1 MRIPYLWEEVS
12 RQENLRSPAVQR
24 KKGTD
29 KQEREANQCKV
40 ETREITLPR
49 FHSLD
54 PVCLFSFKC
63 ILSVEHWFTFFF
75 HSATGSGQQCCFNRF
90 GNLMVGQP
98 DAGSLDRVHPNAGLP
113 VISHFF
119 HDKALWE
126 DCCRNSGNCGSTLR
140 SGLQT
145 TAQDIKHRDP
155 VIVNHLIS
163 FMRHVGD
170 TIAHGHGLEWIK
182 CGRSNS
188 HSKTKNIRKG
198 WTRAEKRRWRVTL
211 LCDNAT

>member
-1 MRIPYLWEEVS
+1 MNFAS
-12 RQENLRSPAVQR
+12 QSPDSNGRAPH
-24 KKGTD
+24 
-29 KQEREANQCKV
+29 A
-40 ETREITLPR
+40 
-49 FHSLD
+49 HSLSLRRSK
-54 PVCLFSFKC
+54 P
-63 ILSVEHWFTFFF
+63 
-75 HSATGSGQQCCFNRF
+75 ATGSGQQCCFNRF
-90 GNLMVGQP
+90 GNLIVGQP

-155 VIVNHLIS
+155 VTVNHLIS
-163 FMRHVGD
+163 VMRHVGD

-188 HSKTKNIRKG
+188 QSKTKNVRKG
-198 WTRAEKRRWRVTL
+198 
-211 LCDNAT
+211 

>member
-1 MRIPYLWEEVS
+1 M
-12 RQENLRSPAVQR
+12 
-24 KKGTD
+24 
-29 KQEREANQCKV
+29 
-40 ETREITLPR
+40 
-49 FHSLD
+49 
-54 PVCLFSFKC
+54 
-63 ILSVEHWFTFFF
+63 
-75 HSATGSGQQCCFNRF
+75 
-90 GNLMVGQP
+90 GQP

-145 TAQDIKHRDP
+145 TAQDINHRDP
-155 VIVNHLIS
+155 VTVNHLIGV
-163 FMRHVGD
+163 MRHVGD

-188 HSKTKNIRKG
+188 QSKTKNVRKG
-198 WTRAEKRRWRVTL
+198 
-211 LCDNAT
+211 